1 MLYISHNII
10 GFPFFEA
17 LCKDISLCA
26 SQNIYLE
33 VRNKLSLGSRMSNP
47 KDRNTMNRIRLYLT
61 AIFTGVLYIILVV
74 NTPVVS
80 GKEITKRTLNG
91 QVGIINGKYSDIAG

>member
-1 MLYISHNII
+1 MTVDPLDGVDICPSHDGSFTSDEI
-10 GFPFFEA
+10 
-17 LCKDISLCA
+17 
-26 SQNIYLE
+26 
-33 VRNKLSLGSRMSNP
+33 RNKLSLGSRMSNP
-47 KDRNTMNRIRLYLT
+47 KDRNTMNRNRLYLT

-91 QVGIINGKYSDIAG
+91 QVGIINGKYSDIA